1 MVAAHEGNAAVV
13 KCLLEAG
20 AEPNDMDAFGITSMY
35 EAVRMGHDEVIE
47 TLREHDATWVV

>member
-47 TLREHDATWVV
+47 TLREHDAT